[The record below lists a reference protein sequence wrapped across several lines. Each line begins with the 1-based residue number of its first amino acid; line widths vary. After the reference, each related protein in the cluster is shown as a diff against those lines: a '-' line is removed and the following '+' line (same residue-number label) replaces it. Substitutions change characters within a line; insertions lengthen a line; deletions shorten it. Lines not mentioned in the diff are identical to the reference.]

1 MKYSYLVSYTCQ
13 DIAGKYSFHTA
24 VCDSSV
30 AKVTTS
36 ALEVVMIAAMQLLDD
51 LDPSRTVISIQIAAI
66 VAGGESKAEPDS
78 NGNH

>member
-1 MKYSYLVSYTCQ
+1 M
-13 DIAGKYSFHTA
+13 AE
-24 VCDSSV
+24 
-30 AKVTTS
+30 VTTS

-66 VAGGESKAEPDS
+66 VAGGESKAEPSS